1 MLLLVH
7 VSVCDATL
15 AGVTVAVSLNCV
27 PSSTDAVVR
36 SSVIELAR
44 ILFTVTAQVAFRL
57 EPSVVATVIVAVPG
71 VSALTTP
78 VASTVATA
86 VLLLV
91 HVSVCDATLAG
102 VTVAVSLNCEPSSTD
117 TEVRSSVI
125 VLARILVPVTAQ
137 VAFRL
142 EPSVVATVIVAV
154 PCASTFTNPVASTV
168 ATALLLLVHVSVCDA
183 ALSGFTVAVSLN
195 CEPSS
200 TDTEVR
206 SSVIDCASCS
216 FRNASYSASV
226 TSFSSAGVPAGT
238 ER

>member
-15 AGVTVAVSLNCV
+15 AGVTVAVSLNCE
-27 PSSTDAVVR
+27 PSSTDTEVR
-36 SSVIELAR
+36 SSVIVLAR
-44 ILFTVTAQVAFRL
+44 ILVPVTAQVAFRL

-125 VLARILVPVTAQ
+125 
-137 VAFRL
+137 
-142 EPSVVATVIVAV
+142 
-154 PCASTFTNPVASTV
+154 
-168 ATALLLLVHVSVCDA
+168 
-183 ALSGFTVAVSLN
+183 
-195 CEPSS
+195 
-200 TDTEVR
+200 
-206 SSVIDCASCS
+206 DCASCS